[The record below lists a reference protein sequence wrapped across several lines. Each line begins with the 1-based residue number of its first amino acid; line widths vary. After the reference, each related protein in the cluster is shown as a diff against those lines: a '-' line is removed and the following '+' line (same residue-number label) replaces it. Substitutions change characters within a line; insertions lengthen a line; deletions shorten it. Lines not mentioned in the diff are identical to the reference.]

1 MRKKTINV
9 ILILAFSSLS
19 FSCASPYSDESSSIE
34 LEYTQGLE
42 YTLNNDGNSY
52 AVSNGENTDQIVN
65 IPPYYN
71 DMPVIEIAMGGFAG
85 LTNIKLKKV
94 IVPETVKT
102 IGHYAFESNEYLQEI
117 VLHEGLEKINVGA
130 FSNLP
135 SLKKLNIPNSVE
147 YFGRSILDNSRGNFS
162 TFYDGAHYIGTNE
175 NPFLIYQESIK
186 RFSTSVT
193 IQEGCKFVSYID
205 FSMCKDL
212 YLPDSLSSIEI
223 SFKYEE
229 KEHFEQI
236 YTENIYGNC
245 KLKHIGEGVFSG
257 TRKLVNFPTLEYC
270 KTIGEQ
276 SFSFSSISGKINL
289 ASIEK
294 IDPSAF
300 YYCKKIQ
307 EVTLGENLKKISSR
321 VFEKCLSL
329 ETVYIPLSVTSI
341 NKDAFKDCSSLRAVR
356 LPSSM
361 NKPDELDEWKWSGN
375 LEDMVKFVG
384 ISFAVA
390 TTASWALYRLFE
402 ITNPVA
408 TGLLTIVVAS
418 AIYGI
423 ENAVVHGTAF
433 TGCNANTVIYTDN
446 TYLLNWTW
454 RNYTTE
460 VLSGEACPKKG
471 YSEYPY

>member
-9 ILILAFSSLS
+9 ILTLAFSSLS

-34 LEYTQGLE
+34 IEYTQGLE
-42 YTLNNDGNSY
+42 YTLDKDGNSY
-52 AVSNGENTDQIVN
+52 VVSNGENTNEVVN

-71 DMPVIEIAMGGFAG
+71 DIPVTEIAFAGFAG

-102 IGHYAFESNEYLQEI
+102 IGHFAFENNEYLQEI
-117 VLHEGLEKINVGA
+117 VLHEGLEKINLGA

-135 SLKKLNIPNSVE
+135 SLKKINIPNSVE
-147 YFGRSILDNSRGNFS
+147 YFGRSISDISRGNFS
-162 TFYDGAHYIGTNE
+162 SFYDGAHYIGTNE

-193 IQEGCKFVSYID
+193 IQEGCKFVSFID

-212 YLPDSLSSIEI
+212 YLPDSLTSIET

-229 KEHFEQI
+229 KDNFYQI

-257 TRKLVNFPTLEYC
+257 TRNLVNFPTLEYC
-270 KTIGEQ
+270 KTIGER
-276 SFSFSSISGKINL
+276 SFSSSSISGKINL
-289 ASIEK
+289 DSIEK

-307 EVTLGENLKKISSR
+307 EVTLGENLKKISSS

-329 ETVYIPLSVTSI
+329 ETVYIPLSVTNI
-341 NKDAFKDCSSLRAVR
+341 NKDAFKDCSLLSNVYYQGSQEQW
-356 LPSSM
+356 SSM
-361 NKPDELDEWKWSGN
+361 IIEEGN
-375 LEDMVKFVG
+375 DF
-384 ISFAVA
+384 
-390 TTASWALYRLFE
+390 
-402 ITNPVA
+402 
-408 TGLLTIVVAS
+408 
-418 AIYGI
+418 
-423 ENAVVHGTAF
+423 
-433 TGCNANTVIYTDN
+433 
-446 TYLLNWTW
+446 LLNATNLVF
-454 RNYTTE
+454 NYQ
-460 VLSGEACPKKG
+460 K
-471 YSEYPY
+471 